1 MEGWMVKVGLKLS
14 CGHRWAPLGMVGPPT
29 TPHMPMTLDGLK
41 ILDHSTDLTHNF
53 LSETRFDAKKYFFE
67 KKKKIKKIL
76 KKFKKNILKNFFLKK
91 NLLALSKGTTW
102 PKQGKA

>member
-1 MEGWMVKVGLKLS
+1 MDGQGWLKTLL
-14 CGHRWAPLGMVGPPT
+14 WAPLGMVGPPT

-53 LSETRFDAKKYFFE
+53 LSEIRFDAKNYFFE
-67 KKKKIKKIL
+67 KIL

-102 PKQGKA
+102 PKQGKV